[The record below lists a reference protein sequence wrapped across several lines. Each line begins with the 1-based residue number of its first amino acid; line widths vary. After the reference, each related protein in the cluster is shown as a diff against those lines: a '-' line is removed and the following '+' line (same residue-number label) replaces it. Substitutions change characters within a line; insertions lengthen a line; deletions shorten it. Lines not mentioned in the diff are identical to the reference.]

1 MKYLESFE
9 QVTNRHYNEKLIG
22 HSRSI
27 QLGYRRGR
35 RALLVFYL
43 LAIADSNVRV
53 IQKLLQDAFLL
64 VGRARMAFEDKPV
77 FLCDSEV
84 VK

>member
-1 MKYLESFE
+1 MAGKELVVDQFNTIKREME
-9 QVTNRHYNEKLIG
+9 RCARLMACH
-22 HSRSI
+22 HPHP
-27 QLGYRRGR
+27 
-35 RALLVFYL
+35 RA
-43 LAIADSNVRV
+43 
-53 IQKLLQDAFLL
+53 QKLLQDAFLL